1 MTERLSKGR
10 SALPALRRSRLL
22 LLLALA
28 LAVPALAACGGG
40 DSGGSDESAQQLIDQ
55 TFSGEKKVDSGKVN
69 LDLAAK
75 LEATGAAA
83 SQLEGPISLKLT
95 GPFQSQGED
104 KLPEVDF
111 DMTIS
116 AGGQKF
122 TAGAVT
128 TNDEAFISY
137 QGTEYKI
144 PQDQFERYRRQ
155 VERESR
161 QNPDRQNQFDL
172 ASLGVNPRDWL
183 LNPKKEGEEEVGGA
197 ETVHVSAD
205 VRVGALLK
213 DVNDLIRR
221 AGRLG
226 LENDQ
231 VPQRIPERT
240 QRQIEESVKTAQ
252 FDLWTGK
259 DDKIMRRLEI
269 EFSFDLPEELRT
281 QAQGVSGGTVD
292 IKVEIAELNEDQ
304 EIEAPKK
311 SRPLSELQSQLGVS
325 ALGLGEGLGGSSSGG
340 GSSGGGSS
348 GGSSSGGGSSGGGSS
363 GSSGSGS
370 DLGTGGGPS
379 VNSERSERYLKCLSD
394 AKRPA
399 DIEKCSAILEK

>member
-1 MTERLSKGR
+1 LS
-10 SALPALRRSRLL
+10 ALRRSRLP

-28 LAVPALAACGGG
+28 LVVPALVLAACGGDDAG
-40 DSGGSDESAQQLIDQ
+40 TDESAQQLINQ

-69 LDLAAK
+69 LALSAK

-83 SQLEGPISLKLT
+83 SQLEGPVALKLT
-95 GPFQSQGED
+95 GPFQSQGENR
-104 KLPEVDF
+104 LPEVDF

-128 TNDEAFISY
+128 TNDQAFIAY
-137 QGTEYKI
+137 QGTEYRI
-144 PQDQFERYRRQ
+144 PQGQFDRYKRQ

-161 QNPDRQNQFDL
+161 QQNNEQQNQFDL

-183 LNPKKEGEEEVGGA
+183 QSPKKEGEEDVGGA
-197 ETVHVSAD
+197 KTVHVSAD
-205 VRVGALLK
+205 VRIGALLK

-226 LENDQ
+226 LQNEQ

-240 QRQIEESVKTAQ
+240 LRQIEESVKTAQ

-269 EFSFDLPEELRT
+269 EFSFDLPEELRD

-292 IKVEIAELNEDQ
+292 MKVEIAELNEDQ
-304 EIEAPKK
+304 EIEVPKK
-311 SRPLSELQSQLGVS
+311 SRPLSELQSQLGVG
-325 ALGLGEGLGGSSSGG
+325 ALGLGEGLGGGSEGGGSGG
-340 GSSGGGSS
+340 GSSSGGSS
-348 GGSSSGGGSSGGGSS
+348 GGSSSGGGSSGSS
-363 GSSGSGS
+363 GGGT
-370 DLGTGGGPS
+370 DLGTGGDPS
-379 VNSERSERYLKCLSD
+379 VNSERSERYLRCLSD

-399 DIEKCSAILEK
+399 DIEKCSSILEK

>member
-1 MTERLSKGR
+1 MS
-10 SALPALRRSRLL
+10 ALRRSRLP

-28 LAVPALAACGGG
+28 LVVPTLGVTACGG
-40 DSGGSDESAQQLIDQ
+40 DEASGTDESAQQLINQ

-69 LDLAAK
+69 LDLSAK

-128 TNDEAFISY
+128 TDDQAFIAY

-161 QNPDRQNQFDL
+161 QNPDQQNQFDL

-183 LNPKKEGEEEVGGA
+183 QNPKKEGEEEVGGA

-205 VRVGALLK
+205 VRIGALLK

-269 EFSFDLPEELRT
+269 EFSFDLPEELRA

-304 EIEAPKK
+304 EIKVPEK

-348 GGSSSGGGSSGGGSS
+348 EWKLVRRGLVRRGLVRG
-363 GSSGSGS
+363 
-370 DLGTGGGPS
+370 
-379 VNSERSERYLKCLSD
+379 
-394 AKRPA
+394 RPA
-399 DIEKCSAILEK
+399 AAPISAPAGTRASTPSDPSAISSV